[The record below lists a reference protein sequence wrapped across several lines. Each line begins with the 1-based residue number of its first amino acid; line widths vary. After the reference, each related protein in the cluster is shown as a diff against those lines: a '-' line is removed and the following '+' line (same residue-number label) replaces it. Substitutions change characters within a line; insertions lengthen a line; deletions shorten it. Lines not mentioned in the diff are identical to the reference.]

1 MRIRKIYIKVALDNG
16 YMCTAP
22 YIIGDSPGV
31 YLCRAYNNRILRHVY
46 YFKWGS
52 RKIG

>member
-1 MRIRKIYIKVALDNG
+1 MRIRKIHIKVG
-16 YMCTAP
+16 MTTAP